1 MARPRPQIGPL
12 GDAAQAERERRD
24 LLDAQRARRDA
35 AARSLIVK
43 TMITSVALVL
53 LLLYLMPLGYSIVT
67 SLKSKNQVSDVQAPL
82 LPSARVQFEYLG
94 QDYDVVQVP
103 IAGETRELALVRR
116 GRAAS
121 TFVDPA
127 DPALREIE
135 WEGSWRTLQPVY
147 QLDLQWENYP
157 RAFRF
162 INFFQLLR
170 NTLMYA
176 IITTIAAT
184 FSAAIVAY
192 GFARF
197 KFPFKGVLFML
208 LISTII
214 LPPQA
219 TLVPQYAVFFRLGWV
234 GTWLPLI
241 IPTFFANAY
250 NVFLLRQYFLT
261 IPTELEEAARVDG
274 AGPIRTFVSIIL
286 PSQATLVPTY
296 AVFYRLGWVGTW
308 LPLIVPTFFANAYNV
323 FLLRQYF
330 LTIPTELE
338 EAARVDGAGP
348 IRTFVSVILPQA
360 VPAMIAVSLFHFFFA
375 WNDFFGPLIY
385 LAGSQELLPISVGL
399 FRFNGLYSSEPQL
412 IQAASIMT
420 MIIPLIIFFF
430 AQRFFMQGV
439 VITGVDK

>member
-1 MARPRPQIGPL
+1 MARPNAAMPVY
-12 GDAAQAERERRD
+12 GDASLAQRESGAAQR
-24 LLDAQRARRDA
+24 AQRARRDA
-35 AARSLIVK
+35 ATRSLIVK
-43 TMITSVALVL
+43 TLITSVVLVL
-53 LLLYLMPLGYSIVT
+53 LFLYLMPLGYSIVT
-67 SLKSKNQVSDVQAPL
+67 SLMTKGQVSDVQAPL
-82 LPSARVQFEYLG
+82 LPSSRAQFEYQG
-94 QDYDVVQVP
+94 QTFDVVEVP
-103 IAGETRELALVRR
+103 IDGEIRELALVSR
-116 GRAAS
+116 GRATS

-127 DPALREIE
+127 DPAAGEIE
-135 WEGSWRTLQPVY
+135 WAGAWRTLSPVY
-147 QLDLQWENYP
+147 ELDFAWDNYP

-162 INFFQLLR
+162 INFVQLLR

-176 IITTIAAT
+176 IITTFAAT

-197 KFPFKGVLFML
+197 RFPFRGVLFML

-219 TLVPQYAVFFRLGWV
+219 TLVPQYAVFFNLGWV

-241 IPTFFANAY
+241 IPTFF
-250 NVFLLRQYFLT
+250 
-261 IPTELEEAARVDG
+261 
-274 AGPIRTFVSIIL
+274 S
-286 PSQATLVPTY
+286 
-296 AVFYRLGWVGTW
+296 
-308 LPLIVPTFFANAYNV
+308 NAYNV

-360 VPAMIAVSLFHFFFA
+360 VPALIAVSLFHFFFA

-385 LAGSQELLPISVGL
+385 LAGNQDLQPISVGL

-420 MIIPLIIFFF
+420 MLIPLTIFFF

>member
-1 MARPRPQIGPL
+1 MARSQPAIPLL
-12 GDAAQAERERRD
+12 GDAALAERLER
-24 LLDAQRARRDA
+24 DARAVASARREA
-35 AARSLIVK
+35 ANRSLIVK
-43 TMITSVALVL
+43 TMITSVVLVL

-67 SLKSKNQVSDVQAPL
+67 SLSSKGHVNDVQSPV
-82 LPSARVQFEYLG
+82 LPSSRVQFTYGG
-94 QDYDVVQVP
+94 QSYDVVQVP
-103 IAGETRELALVRR
+103 VDGGTRELALIRR
-116 GRAAS
+116 GRTAS

-127 DPALREIE
+127 DPAAGEIQ
-135 WEGSWRTLQPVY
+135 WEGSWRTLPPVY
-147 QLDLQWENYP
+147 QLDIRWENYP
-157 RAFRF
+157 RAFQF

-184 FSAAIVAY
+184 SSAAIVAY

-197 KFPFKGVLFML
+197 NFPFKGLLFML

-214 LPPQA
+214 LPSQA

-261 IPTELEEAARVDG
+261 IPTE
-274 AGPIRTFVSIIL
+274 I
-286 PSQATLVPTY
+286 
-296 AVFYRLGWVGTW
+296 
-308 LPLIVPTFFANAYNV
+308 
-323 FLLRQYF
+323 
-330 LTIPTELE
+330 E

-360 VPAMIAVSLFHFFFA
+360 VPALIAVSLFHFFFA

-385 LAGSQELLPISVGL
+385 LAGSQDLLPISVGL

-420 MIIPLIIFFF
+420 MIIPLTIFFF
-430 AQRFFMQGV
+430 AQRFFLQGV